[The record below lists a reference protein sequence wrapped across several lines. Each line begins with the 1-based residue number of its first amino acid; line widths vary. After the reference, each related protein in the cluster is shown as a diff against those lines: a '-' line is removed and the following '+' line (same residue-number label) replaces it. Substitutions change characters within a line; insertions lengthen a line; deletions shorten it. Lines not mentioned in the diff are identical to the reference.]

1 MDLPFATGSA
11 SQETALRSQ
20 LLRLRFPPLQEEA
33 FRSDHEAAAPPSRLA
48 LTILALLLIGATPL
62 YDIPLLHMPEALRV
76 PARIL
81 QFGVQIPAILFAMAC
96 VLVPRLRRYSALTV
110 MLASLIVAFGLGA
123 QRVLGADLGFHVPGV
138 FVVVTLAAALVLGGL
153 RLYYFLPWAVL
164 AMLLQTRTEFHT
176 FGAKPS
182 VIYDCI
188 ACWML
193 FLLALA
199 GSWFREYA
207 ERRSWAQQ
215 RQLEYQASHD
225 WLTGLPNRRHF
236 ETRLRQ
242 LAAAATEDGRPL
254 TLLLLDLDG
263 FKPYND
269 RYGHPAGDE
278 VLRRVAAEVQ
288 RLSARP
294 PAFCARIGGEEFAV
308 LWPDLDLRQ
317 AEQHAEQI
325 RRSVGDLGIPH
336 ETMMRGGTVTASG
349 GLAQLWVAPGE
360 QDAQALG
367 ARLVRR
373 AETALY
379 EAKTEGRDRLVVGS

>member
-1 MDLPFATGSA
+1 MDLTSADSA
-11 SQETALRSQ
+11 SEGIALRSQ
-20 LLRLRFPPLQEEA
+20 LLRLRFPPSLEEA
-33 FRSDHEAAAPPSRLA
+33 FRRDHEAAAPPSRLV
-48 LTILALLLIGATPL
+48 LTVMALLLIAATPL
-62 YDIPLLHMPEALRV
+62 YDIPLLNMPEALRV

-81 QFGVQIPAILFAMAC
+81 QFGVQIPAILIAMVC
-96 VLVPRLRRYSALTV
+96 VLVPQLRRHSALAV
-110 MLASLIVAFGLGA
+110 MMASLVVAYGLGA
-123 QRVLGADLGFHVPGV
+123 QRVLAAEQGFHVPGV
-138 FVVVTLAAALVLGGL
+138 FVVVSLAAALVLGGL
-153 RLYYFLPWAVL
+153 RLYYFLPWALL
-164 AMLLQTRTEFHT
+164 AMLLQTHTEFET
-176 FGAKPS
+176 FGAKPT

-193 FLLALA
+193 LLLALT

-215 RQLEYQASHD
+215 RQLEHQAGHD

-242 LAAAATEDGRPL
+242 LTAAATEDGRPL

-278 VLRRVAAEVQ
+278 VQ
-288 RLSARP
+288 RFSTRP

-317 AEQHAEQI
+317 AEELAERI
-325 RRSVGDLGIPH
+325 RLGVGELGIPH
-336 ETMMRGGTVTASG
+336 EAMMRGGTVTASG

-379 EAKTEGRDRLVVGS
+379 EAKTEGRDRLVVGGAAG